1 MLLGREFFVQAHGSD
16 LHLNLNDPIY
26 RWITRF
32 VLERARAVF
41 YVTPNLRPHLDRYR
55 SKLVYLP
62 NPVAMPEAD
71 EAPTE
76 MKDVLI
82 FTRLHP
88 VKGADVIFPA
98 VERLSTMVRVTALD
112 YGPLAPDYITRYGR
126 WVTFVKPMPH
136 DAIAAFI
143 REFDVVIGQM
153 RQGVLGLMEIE
164 SMAAGRAVIAA
175 VNRDLYADDPPP
187 VVAAST
193 PADPYRLTRQTFRL
207 ARLPLPGPLAY
218 PLAWLTT
225 HVFLNPRGH
234 TVRSVSASRAI
245 ETYEGPVLL
254 IHGDADRVVPY
265 SHLGR
270 LERSARQARQ
280 GDPDPA
286 PVEVLSIPGGEHSWL
301 YEFASYRGTVARFLS
316 AALAGPLAP
325 DVAEA
330 AARAVP
336 ATRLPQR
343 EHPFSAIEEEPGGVR
358 TLLRAVR
365 LAGGNRSAS
374 GPSDV

>member
-1 MLLGREFFVQAHGSD
+1 MARIALVHDIAGVAAVQAEILRGAGHEVEQIALPTYGASWRWPAKAFALPFRLAAYTPTVARLRRGRYAVIHIHFLSQGIVGVLLGREFFVQAHGSD

-41 YVTPNLRPHLDRYR
+41 YVTPNLRAHLDRYR

-164 SMAAGRAVIAA
+164 SLAAGRAVIAA

-193 PADPYRLTRQTFRL
+193 PDEIVDAVRELRGDPREL
-207 ARLPLPGPLAY
+207 ARLAE
-218 PLAWLTT
+218 A
-225 HVFLNPRGH
+225 
-234 TVRSVSASRAI
+234 
-245 ETYEGPVLL
+245 
-254 IHGDADRVVPY
+254 
-265 SHLGR
+265 GR
-270 LERSARQARQ
+270 LWVKRNHSYERHLELLESTYFREKKT
-280 GDPDPA
+280 A
-286 PVEVLSIPGGEHSWL
+286 P
-301 YEFASYRGTVARFLS
+301 
-316 AALAGPLAP
+316 
-325 DVAEA
+325 
-330 AARAVP
+330 
-336 ATRLPQR
+336 
-343 EHPFSAIEEEPGGVR
+343 
-358 TLLRAVR
+358 
-365 LAGGNRSAS
+365 N
-374 GPSDV
+374 